1 MGAPGKPCPGFWQA
15 LARALP
21 VCAAGLLASSL
32 ALAQSSEIRKTL
44 PQQTSGQTEIRKS
57 QPGASQRE
65 RTREDAGQPPQERL
79 QRPVEAPPAE
89 AWEAKSQPATVLP
102 TLEWPTDVGG
112 QAVTV
117 THAEVTRAGA
127 LTRLSLLVSARVPYH
142 VSFLANPYRVVLD
155 MPDVEFRLAV
165 TAGQQGQGLIRAYRY
180 GLFAPGKA
188 RVVIDT
194 TQPVRVQRQAM
205 NVDPAGAAR
214 LVLDLAPTDE
224 ASFLASI
231 APPPAARHHDPH
243 VDDARPDPRA
253 ANARPVIV
261 IDPGHGGPDPGA
273 PGPGFFEKEVV
284 LAVAHEVRTALEAF
298 GRYDVEMTRT
308 TDVFI
313 PLPGR
318 VAFSRRKGAS
328 LFVSI
333 HANSVPAESTRA
345 AIVRGAAVY
354 TLSEEASTREAQRL
368 AEQENAADL
377 LAGVE
382 SRVEEVNEV
391 DRILAD
397 LKWRETSDFSADF
410 RGRLLTHLKRA
421 TTLSREPAPSAA
433 FAVLRQS
440 ECPSVLIELGYISNA
455 KDAQLLVAP
464 NWQRQVAQSIAI
476 AINDYFNIR
485 NRRP

>member
-1 MGAPGKPCPGFWQA
+1 
-15 LARALP
+15 
-21 VCAAGLLASSL
+21 
-32 ALAQSSEIRKTL
+32 
-44 PQQTSGQTEIRKS
+44 
-57 QPGASQRE
+57 
-65 RTREDAGQPPQERL
+65 
-79 QRPVEAPPAE
+79 VEVR
-89 AWEAKSQPATVLP
+89 EAKSQRATLLPA
-102 TLEWPTDVGG
+102 LEWPTDVDS

-117 THAEVTRAGA
+117 TQAETTRAGA
-127 LTRLSLLVSARVPYH
+127 LTRFSLRMSARVPYH
-142 VSFLANPYRVVLD
+142 VSYLANPYRVVLD
-155 MPDVEFRLAV
+155 MPDVEFRLPI
-165 TAGQQGQGLIRAYRY
+165 TAGQQGQGLVRAYRY

-194 TQPVRVQRQAM
+194 THPVRVHRQTV
-205 NVDPAGAAR
+205 NVDPAGGAAR
-214 LVLDLAPTDE
+214 LVLDLAETDA

-231 APPPAARHHDPH
+231 APPPAARHHEPQG
-243 VDDARPDPRA
+243 DDRRPDPPA

-284 LAVAHEVRTALEAF
+284 LAVAHQLRTALVGL
-298 GRYDVEMTRT
+298 GRYEVEMTRT

-368 AEQENAADL
+368 ADQENAADL
-377 LAGVE
+377 RAGVE
-382 SRVEEVNEV
+382 SSFEEVNDV

-397 LKWRETSDFSADF
+397 LKWRETSEFSADF
-410 RGRLLTHLKRA
+410 RGRLLTHLRGA
-421 TTLSREPAPSAA
+421 TALSREPAPSAA

-440 ECPSVLIELGYISNA
+440 DCPSVLIELGYVSNA
-455 KDAQLLVAP
+455 KDAQLLAAP
-464 NWQRQVAQSIAI
+464 DWQRRVAQSIAT
-476 AINDYFNIR
+476 AINDYFNTR

>member
-1 MGAPGKPCPGFWQA
+1 MGGAVAAGKPRLDSWPALVRA
-15 LARALP
+15 LAVGVATLIAP
-21 VCAAGLLASSL
+21 SVAT
-32 ALAQSSEIRKTL
+32 AQSSEVKKML
-44 PQQTSGQTEIRKS
+44 SPQTPSGQTEIRKS
-57 QPGASQRE
+57 QPGAPQRE
-65 RTREDAGQPPQERL
+65 RALERPGASGQERPERPMEA
-79 QRPVEAPPAE
+79 RPVEAKSLPA
-89 AWEAKSQPATVLP
+89 
-102 TLEWPTDVGG
+102 LEWPADVSS

-117 THAEVTRAGA
+117 THAEVTRAGGHTRFS
-127 LTRLSLLVSARVPYH
+127 LRLSTRVPHHISY
-142 VSFLANPYRVVLD
+142 LANPYRVVID
-155 MPDVEFRLAV
+155 MPDVEFQLPV
-165 TAGQQGQGLIRAYRY
+165 TAGQQGQGLVRAYRY

-194 TQPVRVQRQAM
+194 TQPVRVQKQAM
-205 NVDPAGAAR
+205 SADPAGGGAR
-214 LVLDLAPTDE
+214 LVMDLAPTDE
-224 ASFLASI
+224 ETFLASI
-231 APPPAARHHDPH
+231 APPSVVRHREPNGG
-243 VDDARPDPRA
+243 DARRDPRA

-284 LAVAHEVRTALEAF
+284 LAVAHQVRAALEAF

-313 PLPGR
+313 PLGER
-318 VAFSRRKGAS
+318 VAFSRRMGAS

-377 LAGVE
+377 LAGAE
-382 SRVEEVNEV
+382 GGIEEINEV
-391 DRILAD
+391 DRILSD

-421 TTLSREPAPSAA
+421 IALSREPAPSAA

-440 ECPSVLIELGYISNA
+440 ECPSVLIELGYITHA
-455 KDAQLLVAP
+455 KDAQLLVSP
-464 NWQRQVAQSIAI
+464 DWQRQVAQSIAS
-476 AINDYFNIR
+476 AINEYFGTR
-485 NRRP
+485 GRRP